1 MRLHKSIPEIH
12 KLIVVYIYTI
22 PGYTSWAIAAQAS
35 ARRDYHI
42 TLSLFLGRK

>member
-22 PGYTSWAIAAQAS
+22 PGYTSWAIAAS

-42 TLSLFLGRK
+42 TLSS